1 MIMKIVL
8 PNKEELVATRAFKS
22 YNFENGITQL
32 SITFNDVSMDS
43 VVERFTMVPVT
54 SLTIVR
60 NGFNNVTYDNI
71 KVVNISETLDETAS
85 GVVVT
90 CVINN

>member
-71 KVVNISETLDETAS
+71 KVNNISENLDETAS

>member
-1 MIMKIVL
+1 MKIVL

-71 KVVNISETLDETAS
+71 KVVNISENLDETAS

>member
-1 MIMKIVL
+1 MKIVL